1 MLMIVVSAGPST
13 VLTEVI
19 SEATELRE
27 KAGNANIF
35 SSGSTSGTMV
45 PGDQGTLVS
54 LEGAGTFVNHDT
66 ADCGDGT
73 MINYSTGGGTMLQH
87 NTPGTAISRT
97 MSEIESNLGTMVI
110 NESEQS
116 TMKQYGTAPGQA
128 YTPEFLQ
135 HFQEKEKGGG
145 SGGGGGGGGGGS
157 SEATPALPEVVA
169 QEPGPATLDGERAG
183 RELHQRMLQQIAG
196 GVSPS
201 HTGLSPSD
209 KLQRSI
215 TDGDLEFLKFL
226 SYEDL
231 TTRSWS
237 RVSSLGSLH
246 SYCLQDG
253 RPRLGD
259 GEGD

>member
-1 MLMIVVSAGPST
+1 MLIFLVSAGPST

-66 ADCGDGT
+66 ADGGDGT

-135 HFQEKEKGGG
+135 HFQEKEKA
-145 SGGGGGGGGGGS
+145 GGGGGGGS
-157 SEATPALPEVVA
+157 SEAAPAPPEVAA
-169 QEPGPATLDGERAG
+169 QEPSPATLEGERAG

-237 RVSSLGSLH
+237 
-246 SYCLQDG
+246 
-253 RPRLGD
+253 
-259 GEGD
+259 

>member
-1 MLMIVVSAGPST
+1 MIISVSAGPST
-13 VLTEVI
+13 VLTQMI
-19 SEATELRE
+19 SEAAELRE

-35 SSGSTSGTMV
+35 SSCSSSGTMV

-66 ADCGDGT
+66 GDGT

-87 NTPGTAISRT
+87 NTPGTAVSRT

-135 HFQEKEKGGG
+135 HFQEKE
-145 SGGGGGGGGGGS
+145 SGQS
-157 SEATPALPEVVA
+157 SEAKPAAQVVEEVVP
-169 QEPGPATLDGERAG
+169 QEPSIATGTGERAG

-196 GVSPS
+196 GMSPTQAS
-201 HTGLSPSD
+201 LSNSE

-231 TTRSWS
+231 TTRS
-237 RVSSLGSLH
+237 
-246 SYCLQDG
+246 
-253 RPRLGD
+253 
-259 GEGD
+259 

>member
-1 MLMIVVSAGPST
+1 MESSSIMLIILVSAGPST
-13 VLTEVI
+13 VLTEMI

-35 SSGSTSGTMV
+35 SGGSTSGTMV

-66 ADCGDGT
+66 GDVSDGT

-135 HFQEKEKGGG
+135 HFQEKEKGG
-145 SGGGGGGGGGGS
+145 
-157 SEATPALPEVVA
+157 AA
-169 QEPGPATLDGERAG
+169 
-183 RELHQRMLQQIAG
+183 
-196 GVSPS
+196 PS
-201 HTGLSPSD
+201 HSRRSLILSADSQD
-209 KLQRSI
+209 H
-215 TDGDLEFLKFL
+215 GDV
-226 SYEDL
+226 D
-231 TTRSWS
+231 
-237 RVSSLGSLH
+237 
-246 SYCLQDG
+246 
-253 RPRLGD
+253 
-259 GEGD
+259 

>member
-1 MLMIVVSAGPST
+1 MSVMFIILVSAGPST

-66 ADCGDGT
+66 ADAGGDGT

-145 SGGGGGGGGGGS
+145 GGGGGS
-157 SEATPALPEVVA
+157 SEAVPAPPEVTA
-169 QEPGPATLDGERAG
+169 QEPSPATLEGERAG

-237 RVSSLGSLH
+237 
-246 SYCLQDG
+246 
-253 RPRLGD
+253 
-259 GEGD
+259 

>member
-1 MLMIVVSAGPST
+1 MLIFPVSAGPST
-13 VLTEVI
+13 VLTEMI
-19 SEATELRE
+19 SEAAELRE

-35 SSGSTSGTMV
+35 SSCSSSGTMV

-66 ADCGDGT
+66 GDAADGT

-87 NTPGTAISRT
+87 NTPGTAVSRT

-110 NESEQS
+110 NESEHS

-135 HFQEKEKGGG
+135 HFQEKETGQ
-145 SGGGGGGGGGGS
+145 S
-157 SEATPALPEVVA
+157 SEARPAAPVVEEVVA
-169 QEPGPATLDGERAG
+169 QEAASIGSAGERAG

-196 GVSPS
+196 GMSPS
-201 HTGLSPSD
+201 HTSLSPSE

-237 RVSSLGSLH
+237 MMDAICISL
-246 SYCLQDG
+246 
-253 RPRLGD
+253 
-259 GEGD
+259 

>member
-1 MLMIVVSAGPST
+1 
-13 VLTEVI
+13 
-19 SEATELRE
+19 
-27 KAGNANIF
+27 
-35 SSGSTSGTMV
+35 
-45 PGDQGTLVS
+45 
-54 LEGAGTFVNHDT
+54 
-66 ADCGDGT
+66 
-73 MINYSTGGGTMLQH
+73 MLQH
-87 NTPGTAISRT
+87 NTGPGTAVSRT

-145 SGGGGGGGGGGS
+145 GGGS
-157 SEATPALPEVVA
+157 SEAAPVQPEVA
-169 QEPGPATLDGERAG
+169 PQEPSQATLDGERAG

-201 HTGLSPSD
+201 NTGLSPSD

-231 TTRSWS
+231 TTR
-237 RVSSLGSLH
+237 
-246 SYCLQDG
+246 Y
-253 RPRLGD
+253 
-259 GEGD
+259 